1 MGQPHPFWL
10 SSKEGTDHGEVYSYD
25 QHVPLA
31 FYGAP
36 FKPGVY
42 RDQVEP
48 IDMAPTL
55 AVLLGINKPTGST
68 GHVLTQALSSRGE
81 VASPPPAA
89 GKPRTAPETRP

>member
-1 MGQPHPFWL
+1 MA
-10 SSKEGTDHGEVYSYD
+10 YSYD

-48 IDMAPTL
+48 IDLAPTL
-55 AVLLGINKPTGST
+55 AVLLGINKPTNST

-81 VASPPPAA
+81 VASPPPGVA
-89 GKPRTAPETRP
+89 KPRSAPETRP